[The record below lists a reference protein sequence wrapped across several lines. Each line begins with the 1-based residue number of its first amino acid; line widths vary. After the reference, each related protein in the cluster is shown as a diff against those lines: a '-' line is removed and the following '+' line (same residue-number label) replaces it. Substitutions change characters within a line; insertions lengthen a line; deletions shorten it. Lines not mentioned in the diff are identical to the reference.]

1 MKIILDTNFII
12 YCTKKKIDYVEELND
27 LIIENFEIVIS
38 EQVLEEL
45 KKITEKKKQ
54 NLPLYKRKPKFKKTT
69 GRDKEAALLALKII
83 DKKLKDKEI

>member
-1 MKIILDTNFII
+1 M
-12 YCTKKKIDYVEELND
+12 EA
-27 LIIENFEIVIS
+27 
-38 EQVLEEL
+38 

-83 DKKLKDKEI
+83 DKKLKDKEIEKIALAERPKIIIAGATAYSREIDFKKFSEI